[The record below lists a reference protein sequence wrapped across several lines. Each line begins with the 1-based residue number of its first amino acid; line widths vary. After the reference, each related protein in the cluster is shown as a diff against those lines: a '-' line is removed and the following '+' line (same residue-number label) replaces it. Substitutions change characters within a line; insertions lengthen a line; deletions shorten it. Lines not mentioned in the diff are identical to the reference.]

1 MVLTLLLG
9 GWSFLRFLGQKPWI
23 LLLVGS
29 LVMLGYQQ
37 LRYKRMVTQLTVAQ
51 EEALTAEASLNE
63 LTVYR
68 EGATIDPRAH
78 LKEVAKAEES
88 AGLKRTPI
96 RSGSSVE
103 VISGSLRVQTK
114 EDSGVPKLD
123 GELTYR
129 ITLSHEDYGATV
141 IAGVE
146 KESGVVL
153 WDDWRFDERFSVFYE
168 RFRTGTVNAL
178 DLRLVRRSTQ
188 VPERVV
194 WERSFTIDNVSI
206 KPPRAPEAKKWVWYG
221 QAGWTPSNGGTPFA
235 LIGVQRDLWGG
246 FNAGASVYQGE
257 EVSSIGAYL
266 GYAKRF

>member
-1 MVLTLLLG
+1 
-9 GWSFLRFLGQKPWI
+9 
-23 LLLVGS
+23 
-29 LVMLGYQQ
+29 
-37 LRYKRMVTQLTVAQ
+37 MVTLLTVAQ

-78 LKEVAKAEES
+78 LKEVAKAEGS
-88 AGLKRTPI
+88 AGVKRTPI
-96 RSGSSVE
+96 RSGDSVE

-146 KESGVVL
+146 KESGTVL

-178 DLRLVRRSTQ
+178 DLRLVRRSSQ
-188 VPERVV
+188 APERVV
-194 WERSFTIDNVSI
+194 WERSFTIDNISI
-206 KPPRAPEAKKWVWYG
+206 KPPRAPEAKKWVWYA
-221 QAGWTPSNGGTPFA
+221 QAGWTPSGGGNPYATA
-235 LIGVQRDLWGG
+235 GVERQLFKG
-246 FNAGASVYQGE
+246 FGLGASVYQSQ
-257 EVSSIGAYL
+257 EVNSLGVYL
-266 GYAKRF
+266 GYSRRF